1 MRLLAWTPSRPSS
14 SPTFEL
20 PGTSMPC
27 GGVKL
32 RDGFFHMVDGK
43 RLFELM
49 QVNTS
54 LFSIFF
60 SHVCTGSIGL
70 YVPMCLFVLY
80 LNVYGDTDTY
90 QMFTKKSNIYIYHI

>member
-1 MRLLAWTPSRPSS
+1 MLISCKQKQGHDDFRHGPRPSLFSFRPSS

-32 RDGFFHMVDGK
+32 RDGFFHMADGQ

-60 SHVCTGSIGL
+60 
-70 YVPMCLFVLY
+70 
-80 LNVYGDTDTY
+80 VYA
-90 QMFTKKSNIYIYHI
+90 